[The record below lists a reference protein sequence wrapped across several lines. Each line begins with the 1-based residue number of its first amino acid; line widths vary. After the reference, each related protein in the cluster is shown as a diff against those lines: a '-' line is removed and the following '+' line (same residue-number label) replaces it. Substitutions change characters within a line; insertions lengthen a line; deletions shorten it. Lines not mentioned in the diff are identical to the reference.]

1 MAQERAFNSV
11 AETGGN
17 GVVEGWS
24 ALSGKLEGEVGLEE
38 EWGDVVRNVLAVVVE
53 EAGRMHESMAGRC
66 EWVKVVVCVR
76 RGEQSMEISS
86 ESYGHSVRWPGAPAA
101 W

>member
-1 MAQERAFNSV
+1 MARERAFSSGDE
-11 AETGGN
+11 AGGN

-38 EWGDVVRNVLAVVVE
+38 EWGDVVRNVLAVVAE
-53 EAGRMHESMAGRC
+53 EAGWMHESMAGRC

-76 RGEQSMEISS
+76 RGSRREQSMEISS
-86 ESYGHSVRWPGAPAA
+86 ESYGRSTR
-101 W
+101 